1 LFKKKNTQT
10 IQCLGKQNPPWENG
24 LNSTLNPLSGLSFA
38 VVQAAV
44 GLGVGIIV
52 AIVIG
57 GIVGLV
63 VIIVLCGCCCY
74 HCCCKKSQTTHTV
87 VVTQA
92 PGQQPGMAMQ
102 PATGQPQPPPSYDQ
116 QVA

>member
-1 LFKKKNTQT
+1 
-10 IQCLGKQNPPWENG
+10 
-24 LNSTLNPLSGLSFA
+24 
-38 VVQAAV
+38 
-44 GLGVGIIV
+44 
-52 AIVIG
+52 
-57 GIVGLV
+57 V